1 MRFGS
6 AAVLLVLTIVV
17 SLICFQSSR
26 TADALA
32 LRPDRVLM
40 RREYYRLVTCGFVHA
55 DLGHLF
61 FNMLSFY
68 FFAFTLE
75 RVLGTPAFLV
85 LYFAALIV
93 SSLGSALKHR
103 NEPGY
108 SAVGASGAIL
118 GVLFASIVYF
128 PEQKLLLL
136 PIPIPIPA
144 PLFAIGYLAYSMYSA
159 RLAQQD
165 PRRGGRVNH
174 DAHLYGAVTGL
185 VFVAVLTPWAYAVL
199 LQKLAAMFG
208 Q

>member
-1 MRFGS
+1 MVRFGS
-6 AAVLLVLTIVV
+6 AAVLMVLTIAV
-17 SLICFQSSR
+17 SLICLQSAR
-26 TADALA
+26 LADALA
-32 LRPDRVLM
+32 LRPDRM
-40 RREYYRLVTCGFVHA
+40 FRRREYYRLVTCGFVHA

-103 NEPGY
+103 RDPDY

-144 PLFAIGYLAYSMYSA
+144 PLFAIGYLAYSIYSA

-165 PRRGGRVNH
+165 PRRGGRINH
-174 DAHLYGAVTGL
+174 DAHLYGAATGL
-185 VFVAVLTPWAYAVL
+185 VFVAVLTPWAYGVL

-208 Q
+208 